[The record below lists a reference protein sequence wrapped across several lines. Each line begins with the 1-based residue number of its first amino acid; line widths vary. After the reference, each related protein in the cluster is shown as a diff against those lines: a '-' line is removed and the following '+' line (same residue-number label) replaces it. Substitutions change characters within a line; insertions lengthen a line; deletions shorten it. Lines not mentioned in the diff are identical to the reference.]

1 MTAANLSVEGLN
13 YSVLDHLP
21 QSQLKIPCI
30 FIHVSIL
37 TTENLPS
44 ILADLLFIIHSVAL

>member
-13 YSVLDHLP
+13 YSVLYDLR
-21 QSQLKIPCI
+21 QSQLKVPCI

-37 TTENLPS
+37 TTENLPAS
-44 ILADLLFIIHSVAL
+44 IDGILFIIHRVAL